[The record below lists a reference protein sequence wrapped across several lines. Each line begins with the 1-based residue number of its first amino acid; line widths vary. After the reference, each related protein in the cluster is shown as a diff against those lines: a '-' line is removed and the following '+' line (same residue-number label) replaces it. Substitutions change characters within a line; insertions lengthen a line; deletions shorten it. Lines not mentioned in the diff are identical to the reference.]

1 MLYKNRWWVRLDLWI
16 IVCWPLIWLH
26 KQRINTIRTKSA
38 LTFIFAFS
46 QECGGQIKSL
56 FSGPPLCRHFMLL
69 YMDISVTGDSS
80 PSHPCPC
87 RFTSVIY
94 LQLSSAQQN
103 CFLHFIFAM
112 PVFSSSLILWESLHI
127 SNWYLL
133 LLFTV
138 AAPNMFHL
146 FQAPHTLLPSSFLHT
161 LHQENNDHNI
171 CTPSTGCCSAKYILT
186 GVKTKAQIGGRYLLA
201 YINVK
206 RLISKLYFK
215 NPMNQIRK
223 WQSTRKMDK
232 RFDKHFIEV
241 ETLMAKCEEYV
252 RKTQW
257 H

>member
-1 MLYKNRWWVRLDLWI
+1 MWRADQITFQWSTSLQTLYVAVYGHLSL
-16 IVCWPLIWLH
+16 VTLLLVTLVLTGLH
-26 KQRINTIRTKSA
+26 
-38 LTFIFAFS
+38 LLFTF
-46 QECGGQIKSL
+46 
-56 FSGPPLCRHFMLL
+56 
-69 YMDISVTGDSS
+69 
-80 PSHPCPC
+80 
-87 RFTSVIY
+87 
-94 LQLSSAQQN
+94 SSAQQN

-146 FQAPHTLLPSSFLHT
+146 FQAPYTLLPSSFLHT

-215 NPMNQIRK
+215 KPYESNK
-223 WQSTRKMDK
+223 KMTI
-232 RFDKHFIEV
+232 H
-241 ETLMAKCEEYV
+241 
-252 RKTQW
+252 
-257 H
+257 